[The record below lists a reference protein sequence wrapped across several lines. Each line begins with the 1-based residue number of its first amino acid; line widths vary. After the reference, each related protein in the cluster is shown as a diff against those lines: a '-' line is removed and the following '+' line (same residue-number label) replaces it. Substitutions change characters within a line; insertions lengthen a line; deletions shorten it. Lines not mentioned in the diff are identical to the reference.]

1 MTIPKY
7 FISCD
12 WGTTNFR
19 LKVVETSSLDV
30 LAELST
36 DGGVKSVYQLYSDGA
51 REGQTQFFAGYLSQQ
66 IRKLPSQF
74 QNLLIVATG
83 MASSNIGLQELEY
96 ATFPFPAS
104 GDSLIWKRISL
115 DSKSDVLLVSGVKS
129 ETGMMRGEEVQ
140 AIGLAEYL
148 APYSKSTLIL
158 PGTHSKHL
166 EYDLG
171 NFISLNN
178 FMTGELFDVLS
189 NNSILANS
197 VVAGPFT
204 KSGRE
209 TFLEGLDQGLAGR
222 LGASLLTVRVRHLLK
237 DCNKEDNYYFL
248 SGLLIGEEIA
258 YLKDENGKVF
268 LAAPRS
274 VSELYKLA
282 LEHVLTEDRIVVLED
297 QALENALLKGQ
308 RKILINHI
316 NGSNI

>member
-158 PGTHSKHL
+158 PGTHCKHL
-166 EYDLG
+166 EYYLG

-178 FMTGELFDVLS
+178 FMTGELFEVLS
-189 NNSILANS
+189 KNSILANS

-209 TFLEGLDQGLAGR
+209 TFLEGLKQGLERR